1 MFEVRLS
8 TDQTWADLEDLS
20 ICQVERAYVAAGA
33 SNCWPSRR
41 LCTRARGRM
50 LEAYPVEKSERSHY
64 EFMCFGSWSPYEK
77 ADLR

>member
-1 MFEVRLS
+1 
-8 TDQTWADLEDLS
+8 
-20 ICQVERAYVAAGA
+20 
-33 SNCWPSRR
+33 
-41 LCTRARGRM
+41 M